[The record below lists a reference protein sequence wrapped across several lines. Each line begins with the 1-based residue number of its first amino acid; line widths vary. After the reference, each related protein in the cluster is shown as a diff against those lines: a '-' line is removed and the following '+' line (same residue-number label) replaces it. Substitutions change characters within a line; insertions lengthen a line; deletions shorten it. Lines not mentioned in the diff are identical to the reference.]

1 MDTTTPNTGGIEIT
15 AVAKDKAKGFLA
27 QENNPKNA
35 VRVTFDAH
43 GKILLSIDEPRAGDD
58 SLTVDG
64 IPMIVEHAVAAL
76 ASGLKVDW
84 DDKQGG
90 FSFSG
95 SARALDPSA
104 VQAVLHPAD
113 EHGGHGGVN
122 YMQIFWYLVVLTV
135 AELGIAQTS
144 NIIGRTPMRLML
156 IVLAVWKATLVA
168 MFFMHLK
175 FEGKWK
181 YVAVIPPLVLAAIVV
196 FALMPDIGNFP
207 SWKMP

>member
-1 MDTTTPNTGGIEIT
+1 METTTSTGGIELT
-15 AVAKDKAKGFLA
+15 AVAKEKAKGFLA

-43 GKILLSIDEPRAGDD
+43 GKILLSIDEPRPGDD
-58 SLTVDG
+58 SFTVDG
-64 IPMIVEHAVAAL
+64 IPMIVEHVLAAL
-76 ASGLKVDW
+76 ASGLKIDW

-95 SARALDPSA
+95 TAKALDPLA
-104 VQAVLHPAD
+104 VQAVLHPAE
-113 EHGGHGGVN
+113 EHGGHGTVN

-135 AELGIAQTS
+135 AELGVAQTGGM
-144 NIIGRTPMRLML
+144 IGKTPMRMML

-181 YVAVIPPLVLAAIVV
+181 HVAVIPPLILAAILVC
-196 FALMPDIGNFP
+196 ALMPDIAFP
-207 SWKMP
+207 GWGWPH